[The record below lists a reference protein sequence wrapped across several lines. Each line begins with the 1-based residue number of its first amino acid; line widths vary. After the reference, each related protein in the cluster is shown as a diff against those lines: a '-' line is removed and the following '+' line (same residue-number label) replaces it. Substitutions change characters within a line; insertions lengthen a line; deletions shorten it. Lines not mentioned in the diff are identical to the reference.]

1 LDVTKE
7 ISRKAYMDQ
16 APEIICEIAELVAKG
31 GEYRQEAMTVLSD
44 AKRAL
49 LRAAKRHEALSGEWQ
64 RIEINQSRGPRIEF
78 TGRLLAETSFETRGR
93 EPMQIKM
100 EIWQTKADALIGAT
114 YTAYADRPDAEEAD
128 AVIVP
133 YQENEQAMRFA
144 ILDHF
149 EWDLRARS
157 MVTKKLGWTLR
168 LDVE

>member
-1 LDVTKE
+1 MTNE
-7 ISRKAYMDQ
+7 ISRKAYVEQ
-16 APEIICEIAELVAKG
+16 APEIIGEIAELVVKG
-31 GEYRQEAMTVLSD
+31 ANYRQEAMTVLAE

-49 LRAAKRHEALSGEWQ
+49 LRAAKRAETLSGEWD
-64 RIEINQSRGPRIEF
+64 RIEINQARGPRIEF
-78 TGRLLAETSFETRGR
+78 TGRLLADTKFETRGR
-93 EPMQIKM
+93 DPMQIKM
-100 EIWQTKADALIGAT
+100 EIWQTKAGALIGAT

-149 EWDLRARS
+149 EWDVRARS
-157 MVTKKLGWTLR
+157 MATKTLKWSLR

>member
-1 LDVTKE
+1 MTDA
-7 ISRKAYMDQ
+7 ISRKAYVDQ
-16 APEIICEIAELVAKG
+16 APEIIGEIAELVVKG
-31 GEYRQEAMTVLSD
+31 AEYRQEAMTVLAD
-44 AKRAL
+44 ARRAL
-49 LRAAKRHEALSGEWQ
+49 LRAAKRHETLSGEWK
-64 RIEINQSRGPRIEF
+64 RIEINQARGPRIEF
-78 TGRLLAETSFETRGR
+78 TGRLLAETDFETRGR
-93 EPMQIKM
+93 EPLKIKM
-100 EIWQTKADALIGAT
+100 EIWQTQAEALIGAT
-114 YTAYADRPDAEEAD
+114 YTAYADRPHAQEAD